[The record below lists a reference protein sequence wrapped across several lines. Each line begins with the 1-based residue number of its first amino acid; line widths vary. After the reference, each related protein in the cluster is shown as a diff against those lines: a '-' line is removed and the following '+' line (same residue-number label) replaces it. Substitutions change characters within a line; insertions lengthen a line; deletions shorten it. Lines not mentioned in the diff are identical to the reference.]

1 MGEAADACPK
11 SSPQRGRWPKAGGGR
26 SPGPAS
32 SPSVVPAGRHLP
44 RWGEDLVVVQARLW
58 LGTPYRHQA
67 STLGAGCDCLGLI
80 RGVWRGLYGQEPEP
94 PPPYRPDWAEIGVG
108 EPLLEAFRRWLVA
121 IPVSQAL
128 PGDVLVFRMAPGA
141 AAKHCA
147 IKAAPDR
154 IIHAYWGRA
163 CVESALGRW
172 WRERCV
178 AAFRFPPFPNKHPT
192 ASCRPASFEA
202 RSGARTSG

>member
-1 MGEAADACPK
+1 MRGEDRCSPATRGSCREATEGASWTYAALAP
-11 SSPQRGRWPKAGGGR
+11 S
-26 SPGPAS
+26 GP
-32 SPSVVPAGRHLP
+32 PAHLP
-44 RWGEDLVVVQARLW
+44 RIAGEDLVIRQTRRW

-80 RGVWRGLYGQEPEP
+80 RGVWRGLYGEEPEA

-108 EPLLEAFRRWLVA
+108 EPLLEAFGRWLVA
-121 IPVSQAL
+121 IPLSQARR
-128 PGDVLVFRMAPGA
+128 GDVLVFRMAPRA

-147 IKAAPDR
+147 IQSAPDR

-178 AAFRFPPFPNKHPT
+178 AAFRFP
-192 ASCRPASFEA
+192 SEQEA
-202 RSGARTSG
+202 AWPR